1 MDITNDLKE
10 KYPFLSLVTYGNQE
24 YVGVIQNHDDTVLT
38 LYDISRCKTTT
49 EKENYLQLAETWWWE
64 SNRQIPINLFLR
76 TDWQQFQ
83 NTMVSL
89 NIKDCEIKF
98 GPSVS
103 IHNQMLN
110 HSIILGIVFVDI
122 QKVKLL
128 LVFMS

>member
-38 LYDISRCKTTT
+38 LYDISRCKTTQ

-76 TDWQQFQ
+76 NDWSAFQ

-98 GPSVS
+98 GPSGS
-103 IHNQMLN
+103 IHNLAKKRGKRRN
-110 HSIILGIVFVDI
+110 I
-122 QKVKLL
+122 QLVKR
-128 LVFMS
+128 VK

>member
-1 MDITNDLKE
+1 MDITNALKE

-38 LYDISRCKTTT
+38 LYDISRCKTTQ

-76 TDWQQFQ
+76 NDWSAFQ

-98 GPSVS
+98 GHSVS
-103 IHNQMLN
+103 IHNLAKKRGKRRN
-110 HSIILGIVFVDI
+110 I
-122 QKVKLL
+122 QLVKR
-128 LVFMS
+128 VK

>member
-38 LYDISRCKTTT
+38 LYDISRCKTTQ

-76 TDWQQFQ
+76 TDWSVFQ

-103 IHNQMLN
+103 IHNLAKKRGKRRN
-110 HSIILGIVFVDI
+110 I
-122 QKVKLL
+122 QLVKR
-128 LVFMS
+128 VK

>member
-1 MDITNDLKE
+1 MAITNDLKE

-38 LYDISRCKTTT
+38 LYDISRCKTTQ

-76 TDWQQFQ
+76 NDWSVFQ

-98 GPSVS
+98 GPSVR
-103 IHNQMLN
+103 IHNLAKKRGKRRN
-110 HSIILGIVFVDI
+110 I
-122 QKVKLL
+122 QLVKR
-128 LVFMS
+128 VK

>member
-38 LYDISRCKTTT
+38 LYDISRCKTTQ

-76 TDWQQFQ
+76 TDW
-83 NTMVSL
+83 S
-89 NIKDCEIKF
+89 C
-98 GPSVS
+98 
-103 IHNQMLN
+103 
-110 HSIILGIVFVDI
+110 
-122 QKVKLL
+122 LL
-128 LVFMS
+128 YTSDAADEP